1 MYQPWKLS
9 TSNKLI
15 IPLPYTKYFFLLFR
29 YINKQEE
36 EHGEIS
42 PELISKIQDMVAK
55 MDKMNFDE
63 DSLFGD
69 DFSGSDDSD
78 ED

>member
-1 MYQPWKLS
+1 
-9 TSNKLI
+9 
-15 IPLPYTKYFFLLFR
+15 
-29 YINKQEE
+29 
-36 EHGEIS
+36 
-42 PELISKIQDMVAK
+42 MVAK